1 MLKKIF
7 TRHMLL
13 TLFLGFVSGLPLA
26 ATLGTLQALLKDSAV
41 DIKQI
46 GLYSLVGLPYTV
58 KFLWSPLMDRFALPF
73 LGRRRGWMLV
83 TQLLLGMALIVLG
96 QIDPST
102 HPWRVGLVAVVV
114 AFLSASQD
122 IVLDA
127 HRRDTFAGPEFGFAN
142 STFIAGYRGGML
154 FSGAFALSLAD
165 TLPWSSVYGIL
176 GLTMLVGVACTILSQ
191 EPQTGEKP
199 PTSLQEAVVG
209 PLKDYFSRPR
219 ALEILAFILLY
230 KLGDNLAGAMTT
242 PFILEMGFSKT
253 QYAAI
258 VKTFGLIS
266 MILGGFIG
274 GGIIVRLGVNK
285 SLWVFGV
292 LQALGVLAFAA
303 LPYAPGSEGA
313 LATIV
318 AFENLSFGMG
328 TAAYATFMGM
338 LCNARFS
345 ATQYALL
352 SSLMGIPRAVLATPT
367 GYIAASLGWS
377 WFFVFCTLA
386 AIPGYLLLPRIAPW
400 RERERSE
407 CYK

>member
-1 MLKKIF
+1 MLRKLGS
-7 TRHMLL
+7 RDMLL
-13 TLFLGFVSGLPLA
+13 TLFLGFISGLPLA

-58 KFLWSPLMDRFALPF
+58 KFLWSPLLDRFTFPL
-73 LGRRRGWMLV
+73 LGRRRGWMAI
-83 TQLLLGMALIVLG
+83 TQLLLGVALIVLG
-96 QIDPST
+96 QIDPSS
-102 HPWRVGLVAVVV
+102 HPWGVGLVAVVV

-122 IVLDA
+122 IVVDA
-127 HRRDTFAGPEFGFAN
+127 HRRDTFSGPEFGFAN

-176 GLTMLVGVACTILSQ
+176 GLTMVVGVTFTVLSR
-191 EPQTGEKP
+191 EPQTGERP
-199 PTSLQEAVVG
+199 PASLQEAVVG
-209 PLKDYFSRPR
+209 PVKDYFSRPR
-219 ALEILAFILLY
+219 AIEILAFILLY

-242 PFILEMGFSKT
+242 PFILDMGFTKT

-258 VKTFGLIS
+258 VKTFGLIA
-266 MILGGFIG
+266 MILGGFVG

-285 SLWVFGV
+285 ALWVFGI

-303 LPYAPGSEGA
+303 LPFAPGNEVA
-313 LATIV
+313 LASIV

-352 SSLMGIPRAVLATPT
+352 SSLMGIPRAILATPT
-367 GYIAASLGWS
+367 GYIADLLGWS

-400 RERERSE
+400 RTNSLNS
-407 CYK
+407 